1 MNFSKS
7 NIPLMRL
14 GDIRRTLKKRFN
26 VIPGHKTKLEV
37 RTRDDGN
44 CYKIEHCT
52 ATVIKLYPYV
62 IQLQLEN
69 GICISPGY
77 AKLYLMLHGA
87 E

>member
-26 VIPGHKTKLEV
+26 VIPGHKIKLETKV
-37 RTRDDGN
+37 RDDGN
-44 CYKIEHCT
+44 CYKIEHHT
-52 ATVIKLYPYV
+52 ATVIKLYHYV
-62 IQLQLEN
+62 VQLQLEN
-69 GICISPGY
+69 GLYMSPGY
-77 AKLYLMLHGA
+77 TKLYLMLHGA